1 MPPRAASPP
10 APGSGSPHSAHEID
24 NLKSPFEALDCAHFQ
39 LFHVKAILIS
49 GVGFFTDAYDLFV
62 IGVITPMIGFA
73 QYPHLLGKLPPN
85 VDVAVKGTA
94 LVGTLIGQVLF
105 GYLGDRGGRKSAY
118 GYTLLIMIAA
128 TILSVATSLGS
139 PSSTIGVF
147 CMWRFLLG
155 IGIGGDY
162 PLSAVI
168 TSEYASRHMRG
179 RMVAAVFSMQG
190 IGQLTAALVTIIV
203 TVIMRSRIETCVLG
217 EACHP
222 LDVTWRIVVAIGVIP
237 AVATWYLRTRLPET
251 PRFTLHDEVKAAN
264 DVSYV
269 MNASPAAAAN
279 TNSAT
284 GRTAS
289 AAAAVTD
296 RSPASPAG
304 GDVGAAAAAAAG
316 GRLFTFHPPW
326 QRPPPPCGP
335 SWPRTGTGWAS
346 DISRFS
352 MDAQVLFGTASCWF
366 LLDVS
371 YYSQNL
377 FSPVVLA
384 DIGYVHPVKV
394 SADIYPKVF
403 RTAAGN
409 AIVTCMG
416 TVPGYFFTVA
426 FVEIMGRKTIQ
437 YMGFAMMTLL
447 LTVWGFLVLYA
458 LCFFFANFGPN
469 ATTFIIPGECFPTRF
484 RATCHGISAAW
495 GKAGAILGT
504 FGFGALFNTKGT
516 RLTVGML
523 SIFMAAGFVTTWLV
537 PETKG
542 KTLEEL
548 GWFVP
553 ETKGK
558 TLEELGTLAMDHAS
572 SHADTPCPG
581 MGGKKQCLARACR
594 HMQTSV
600 PL

>member
-1 MPPRAASPP
+1 MADGLSLASGS
-10 APGSGSPHSAHEID
+10 GSGSPHSAHEID

-62 IGVITPMIGFA
+62 IGVITPMVGFA

-128 TILSVATSLGS
+128 TVLSVATSLGS

-222 LDVTWRIVVAIGVIP
+222 LDVTWRIVVAAGVIP
-237 AVATWYLRTRLPET
+237 AVLTWYLRTRLPET

-269 MNASPAAAAN
+269 MNAAPAAPAETSNAN
-279 TNSAT
+279 SPT
-284 GRTAS
+284 GRATS

-304 GDVGAAAAAAAG
+304 GDAGAAAAAAA
-316 GRLFTFHPPW
+316 
-326 QRPPPPCGP
+326 
-335 SWPRTGTGWAS
+335 
-346 DISRFS
+346 
-352 MDAQVLFGTASCWF
+352 
-366 LLDVS
+366 
-371 YYSQNL
+371 
-377 FSPVVLA
+377 
-384 DIGYVHPVKV
+384 
-394 SADIYPKVF
+394 
-403 RTAAGN
+403 AAGKRGAAVHLPPALSATSTSLWAFLAKN
-409 AIVTCMG
+409 RNWM
-416 TVPGYFFTVA
+416 A
-426 FVEIMGRKTIQ
+426 FVEIMGRKAIQ

-447 LTVWGFLVLYA
+447 LVLMAALFDVLHATSETVWGFLVLYA

-548 GWFVP
+548 G
-553 ETKGK
+553 E
-558 TLEELGTLAMDHAS
+558 AMDHDEPSPQEAEL
-572 SHADTPCPG
+572 
-581 MGGKKQCLARACR
+581 GGKNAKARG
-594 HMQTSV
+594 QDV
-600 PL
+600 